1 MEIAKQISLFFLCLF
16 MLWGCSPKQSVL
28 PPETSSTQATQEI
41 ITEAAQTLPMTTL
54 PDETAT
60 LELPPAPPWVPEA
73 LASGE
78 ARESC
83 ADAEI
88 DYSHT
93 QDGYVM
99 VRYLTPTELRLKVL
113 IKGPTTT
120 YSYNLPQGDWVV
132 FPLSDGDGSYQ
143 VAVYRHV
150 ADSRYAM
157 VLSAIFQAQLL
168 DEFAPFLRPNQY
180 VNYTADSQ
188 VMEKAAQLT
197 AGLENPLDKVAAVY
211 DFVIANVAYDYE
223 KAATVKSG
231 YLPVLDQVLEEGKG
245 ICFDYAALV
254 AAMLRSQQIPC
265 KLVVGYAGSVYHAWI
280 SVWTEDHGWIDGII
294 FFDGQVWKRM
304 DPTFASS
311 AGGDPEIL
319 DFIQNGTY
327 TAKYLY

>member
-1 MEIAKQISLFFLCLF
+1 MQIAKQILAFFLCLF
-16 MLWGCSPKQSVL
+16 ILWGCSPS
-28 PPETSSTQATQEI
+28 PSEPTAETAATPTKAIQVTQPI
-41 ITEAAQTLPMTTL
+41 PLVTLPA
-54 PDETAT
+54 EAEA
-60 LELPPAPPWVPEA
+60 LELPPEPPWVPEA

-78 ARESC
+78 ALESC
-83 ADAEI
+83 PDAEI

-143 VAVYRHV
+143 VAVYRNV
-150 ADSRYAM
+150 SGTRYAM
-157 VLSAIFQAQLL
+157 VLSASFQTQLL

-180 VNYTADSQ
+180 VHYTADSQ
-188 VMEKAAQLT
+188 VLQKAGELT
-197 AGLENPLDKVAAVY
+197 AGLDNPLDKVAAVY
-211 DFVIANVAYDYE
+211 DFVVTGITYDHE

-231 YLPVLDQVLEEGKG
+231 YLPVLDQVLQEGKG

-254 AAMLRSQQIPC
+254 TAMLRSQKIPC
-265 KLVVGYAGSVYHAWI
+265 KLVVGYAGQVYHAWI
-280 SVWTEDHGWIDGII
+280 SVWTEEHGWIDGII
-294 FFDGQVWKRM
+294 FFDGQHWQRL

-311 AGGDPEIL
+311 GGSNPEIM

>member
-1 MEIAKQISLFFLCLF
+1 MGILKQIPALLLCLF
-16 MLWGCSPKQSVL
+16 LLWGCSPSPSEPTVETAAPQIKEIPVTQPL
-28 PPETSSTQATQEI
+28 PMV
-41 ITEAAQTLPMTTL
+41 TLPA
-54 PDETAT
+54 EAEA
-60 LELPPAPPWVPEA
+60 LEIPPSPPWVPEA

-78 ARESC
+78 ALESC
-83 ADAEI
+83 PDAEI

-132 FPLSDGDGSYQ
+132 FPLSDGNGSYQ
-143 VAVYRHV
+143 VAVYRNV
-150 ADSRYAM
+150 SDSRYALI
-157 VLSAIFQAQLL
+157 LSASFQAQLL

-180 VNYTADSQ
+180 VNYTTDSQ
-188 VMEKAAQLT
+188 VLQKASELT
-197 AGLENPLDKVAAVY
+197 ADLEHPLDKVAAVY
-211 DFVIANVAYDYE
+211 NFVIANITYDHE

-231 YLPVLDQVLEEGKG
+231 YLPALDQVLEEGTG

-254 AAMLRSQQIPC
+254 TAMLRSQKIPC
-265 KLVVGYAGSVYHAWI
+265 KLVVGYAGQVYHAWI
-280 SVWTEDHGWIDGII
+280 SVWTEEHGWIDGII
-294 FFDGQVWKRM
+294 FFDGQHWQRL
-304 DPTFASS
+304 DPTFAAS
-311 AGGDPEIL
+311 AEKDPEIM